1 MNDDLISRKMAI
13 ELILSGKVDDDSPE
27 WVGVECPEECNSF
40 LDWAAEEVGK
50 MPSAE
55 RKKGR
60 WIRHF
65 LKNAKVPWG
74 FDCSEC
80 GTWFVIGEDTAEGY
94 NYCPN
99 CGAEMRGEE
108 ECL

>member
-1 MNDDLISRKMAI
+1 MDDIISRKKLLRHLSDWQMGEAGRSEAVYTTLDNVI
-13 ELILSGKVDDDSPE
+13 EAV
-27 WVGVECPEECNSF
+27 NN
-40 LDWAAEEVGK
+40 

-60 WIRHF
+60 WIRHI
-65 LKNAKVPWG
+65 LKKAKVPWG

-108 ECL
+108 DGSD

>member
-1 MNDDLISRKMAI
+1 MDDLISRRALREAMCHEAMEVDSEEQRWDSGCWIRYKMF
-13 ELILSGKVDDDSPE
+13 ERVLESL
-27 WVGVECPEECNSF
+27 
-40 LDWAAEEVGK
+40 
-50 MPSAE
+50 PSAE
-55 RKKGR
+55 RKRGR
-60 WIRHF
+60 WVRHI

-108 ECL
+108 G